1 MILLKINGQGKLEG
15 NWEEIAELAD
25 AYDRGSR
32 TTEAY
37 NSKIYSLIFDR
48 GYEHAME
55 ELEEVHRRTVL
66 LMTCTGGNA

>member
-1 MILLKINGQGKLEG
+1 MILLKINNSGKLEG
-15 NWEEIAELAD
+15 NWDEIAELAD

-32 TTEAY
+32 TTDACT
-37 NSKIYSLIFDR
+37 SKIYSLIFDR

-55 ELEEVHRRTVL
+55 ELEEVHRRAVL